1 MSTRAWYDYYVIAP
15 DTGMLSLA
23 MRFYKWG
30 DGTPE
35 NALEEYV
42 LFQGRL
48 HQHSNRLPVEWLDRL
63 LREQLGNLHARLPP
77 HFAIGAFLF
86 LLQRASDEAQRERW
100 RGLDVQGRRQ
110 PPDAHVR
117 FALDAAMAERP
128 FEIPP
133 QSDPLL
139 QRVRGFIATA
149 AYLRPWQDY
158 GLRLDLLS
166 WLQYLTQPTH
176 AGDMGSL
183 AGDWEPSWD
192 IDYRYRFFFWI
203 DPQDP
208 FRIDQVAI
216 ELCERDGTDVL
227 TTPADA
233 IAHPDENAW
242 QRKQLEQLRATIRE
256 HGIGITSLALLQHE
270 YTATPDRFFGLREQP
285 DPETTA
291 RRARLEE
298 LHSSCNMLVG
308 LIHKRFGPEVAATS
322 RAIMEQID
330 DFDILLD
337 LAIPTID
344 SADSTAWLNTLHEK
358 VPPAL
363 IEAAGRT
370 RELARQTRRD

>member
-42 LFQGRL
+42 LLQGRL

-63 LREQLGNLHARLPP
+63 LRKQLGNP
-77 HFAIGAFLF
+77 GC
-86 LLQRASDEAQRERW
+86 
-100 RGLDVQGRRQ
+100 
-110 PPDAHVR
+110 
-117 FALDAAMAERP
+117 
-128 FEIPP
+128 
-133 QSDPLL
+133 
-139 QRVRGFIATA
+139 
-149 AYLRPWQDY
+149 
-158 GLRLDLLS
+158 
-166 WLQYLTQPTH
+166 
-176 AGDMGSL
+176 
-183 AGDWEPSWD
+183 
-192 IDYRYRFFFWI
+192 
-203 DPQDP
+203 
-208 FRIDQVAI
+208 I

-227 TTPADA
+227 TTLPDTT
-233 IAHPDENAW
+233 AHPDDNAW

-256 HGIGITSLALLQHE
+256 HDIGITSLALLQHE

-285 DPETTA
+285 DPEATA
-291 RRARLEE
+291 RCARLEE
-298 LHSSCNMLVG
+298 LRSSCNMLVG
-308 LIHKRFGPEVAATS
+308 QIQKRFGPEVAATS

-363 IEAAGRT
+363 IEAAQRT
-370 RELARQTRRD
+370 RELAQQTRREYPRDSTAPPGSGIPAATMA